1 MIGEIMPKLL
11 TMGPLIAAALLS
23 LAVLG
28 VIVGWQAAPS
38 GTGGVFGNFTWL
50 DQDDLGR
57 RQREL
62 LFLKAAF
69 DRLEAEAQLDPSG
82 PATPSL
88 RGEQEVVLRHMREVA
103 RPIPAA
109 AVAADLRL
117 LVKGEAPAALQA
129 AVVVSQP
136 AEPAD
141 SAAVS
146 RELQIG
152 LSPPSPAIEL
162 AVSRDPGLGV
172 IVLVARPR
180 PRPVPRETSAD
191 VSAEAQSAAA
201 AGKLAVK
208 RRAAEK
214 PATST
219 QSPDI
224 IGRTEPS
231 RAAAAAAALR

>member
-1 MIGEIMPKLL
+1 
-11 TMGPLIAAALLS
+11 
-23 LAVLG
+23 
-28 VIVGWQAAPS
+28 
-38 GTGGVFGNFTWL
+38 
-50 DQDDLGR
+50 
-57 RQREL
+57 
-62 LFLKAAF
+62 
-69 DRLEAEAQLDPSG
+69 
-82 PATPSL
+82 
-88 RGEQEVVLRHMREVA
+88 MREVA